1 MKIYLLYGSQ
11 TGNAEQISYYLSDI
25 LKEKLDICDITV
37 DKLNNYSENYEI
49 LNNSDYVIFVCSTTG
64 NGDFPENASIFW
76 RKIKS
81 RKLEKEL
88 FSNVKYSVCA
98 LGDTNYSMFCF
109 AGKNL
114 NKRMSQLSGKEILPI
129 FCMDAVDDDEEQLEN
144 YISYLLEKLK

>member
-1 MKIYLLYGSQ
+1 MHIYLLYGSQ
-11 TGNAEQISYYLSDI
+11 TGNAQEISHYLSHI
-25 LKEKLDICDITV
+25 LKENIDKCEITV

-64 NGDFPENASIFW
+64 NGDFPENASRFW

-88 FSNVKYSVCA
+88 FSNVNYSVCA

-114 NKRMSQLSGKEILPI
+114 NKRMSQLSAKEILPI
-129 FCMDAVDDDEEQLEN
+129 FCMDAVDDDEEQLEK
-144 YISYLLEKLK
+144 YISLLLEKLN

>member
-1 MKIYLLYGSQ
+1 MHIYLLYGSQ
-11 TGNAEQISYYLSDI
+11 TGNAEQIAYHLSHI
-25 LKEKLDICDITV
+25 LKDNIDKCEITV

-49 LNNSDYVIFVCSTTG
+49 LNNSDYVIFICSTTG
-64 NGDFPENASIFW
+64 NGDFPENASKFW
-76 RKIKS
+76 RKIKN

-114 NKRMSQLSGKEILPI
+114 NKRISQLSGQEIIPI
-129 FCMDAVDDDEEQLEN
+129 FCMDAVYDDEEQLEQ
-144 YISYLLEKLK
+144 YISLLLENLK

>member
-1 MKIYLLYGSQ
+1 MHIYLLYGSQ
-11 TGNAEQISYYLSDI
+11 TGNAEQIAYHLSHI
-25 LKEKLDICDITV
+25 LKENIDNCEITV

-64 NGDFPENASIFW
+64 NGDFPENASRFW

-129 FCMDAVDDDEEQLEN
+129 FCMDAVDDDEEQLEK
-144 YISYLLEKLK
+144 YISLLLEKLN

>member
-1 MKIYLLYGSQ
+1 MRIYLLYGSE
-11 TGNAEQISYYLSDI
+11 TGNAQEISYHLSYI
-25 LKEKLDICDITV
+25 LKENIDNCEITV
-37 DKLNNYSENYEI
+37 DILNNYSENYEI

-64 NGDFPENASIFW
+64 NGDFPENASRFW

-88 FSNVKYSVCA
+88 FSNVNYSICA
-98 LGDTNYSMFCF
+98 LGDSNYSMFCF

-129 FCMDAVDDDEEQLEN
+129 FCMDAVDDDDEQLKQ
-144 YISYLLEKLK
+144 YISLLLEKLN